1 MQWNNFQFCCRYLHQ
16 KMSEGIDL
24 ESAHKTLLKSYQRY
38 LPEQLNNNFIYQAI
52 STSQDQQ
59 SLLSIYGKIEFEWD
73 KSLLTKLS
81 DIKSYLMAIVAIFII
96 TSLIVI
102 THVLPV
108 FKEAFELF
116 DHPIRSQIDNFYIFW
131 LGSVTVIVLS
141 SALLLLFAK
150 EVKRIKNESTPSQFS
165 FLSKM
170 LLSKKITNQIYKTE
184 ALTYSALE
192 KDINEFSH
200 AENVFYAK
208 LKNDNLDIPKELSIL
223 INEQYLTLTQLINQ
237 RLKLYL
243 SYVTACITVGIANFV
258 YNLYTPIFSMGT
270 LS

>member
-24 ESAHKTLLKSYQRY
+24 ETAHKALLKSYQRY
-38 LPEQLNNNFIYQAI
+38 LPEQLNNHFIYQAI
-52 STSQDQQ
+52 STSKDQQ

-81 DIKSYLMAIVAIFII
+81 DIKSYLMTIIAIFII

-102 THVLPV
+102 SYVLPV
-108 FKEAFELF
+108 FKETFELLEQ
-116 DHPIRSQIDNFYIFW
+116 PISSQLNNFYIFW
-131 LGSVTVIVLS
+131 LATVTLIALS
-141 SALLLLFAK
+141 SALLLLFEK

-192 KDINEFSH
+192 KDINEFSL
-200 AENVFYAK
+200 AENELYTK

-243 SYVTACITVGIANFV
+243 SYVTVCTSTGIGHFV
-258 YNLYTPIFSMGT
+258 YNLYTPIFSIGT